1 MNDCHLSYE
10 FYRSDVFLDRK
21 RFVRFKISKL
31 EKKKKI
37 SLNYSVLDSD
47 EGLRVDLVA
56 AKQFSDYSRGHIQK
70 WIKNGDLL
78 VNNQE
83 VKTKHSLQLND
94 VISVDFWEEP
104 QLGDQ
109 PEAIPLD
116 IIFEDEEI
124 MIINKSVGMVVH
136 PGSGNPDGTLVNAL
150 LAHEESLGF
159 LPRAGIVHR
168 LDKDTS
174 GLIVVAKKES
184 AYLNLIEQLKERSVK
199 RTYMAIVVGVPI
211 SNKIINEP
219 IGRHPKI
226 RTKQAV
232 VKNGKEAITR
242 VRLSESFQ
250 GYSLLRVNLET
261 GRTHQIRVHL
271 SHAGYPIVGDSVYGA
286 RKQFAPGST
295 EDLKHI
301 ISSFTRQALHAS
313 ELELI
318 HPSSEKL
325 VSFEADLQ
333 EDMST
338 LIGQLKD

>member
-1 MNDCHLSYE
+1 M
-10 FYRSDVFLDRK
+10 
-21 RFVRFKISKL
+21 

-174 GLIVVAKKES
+174 GLMVIAKKES

-295 EDLKHI
+295 EGLKNI

-325 VSFEADLQ
+325 VSFEADLP

>member
-1 MNDCHLSYE
+1 MLGSK
-10 FYRSDVFLDRK
+10 FLNWK
-21 RFVRFKISKL
+21 R
-31 EKKKKI
+31 KKKI

-174 GLIVVAKKES
+174 GLMVIAKKES

-242 VRLSESFQ
+242 VSLSESFQ

-295 EDLKHI
+295 EGLKNI

-325 VSFEADLQ
+325 VSFEADLP

>member
-1 MNDCHLSYE
+1 M
-10 FYRSDVFLDRK
+10 
-21 RFVRFKISKL
+21 
-31 EKKKKI
+31 
-37 SLNYSVLDSD
+37 
-47 EGLRVDLVA
+47 DLVA

-174 GLIVVAKKES
+174 GLMVIAKKES

-242 VRLSESFQ
+242 VSLSESFQ

-295 EDLKHI
+295 EGLKNI

-325 VSFEADLQ
+325 VSFAADLP

>member
-1 MNDCHLSYE
+1 M
-10 FYRSDVFLDRK
+10 DRK

-150 LAHEESLGF
+150 LAHQESLGF

-174 GLIVVAKKES
+174 GLMVVAKKES

-242 VRLSESFQ
+242 VSLSESFQ

-295 EDLKHI
+295 EGLKNI

-325 VSFEADLQ
+325 VSFEADLP

>member
-1 MNDCHLSYE
+1 M
-10 FYRSDVFLDRK
+10 DRK

-174 GLIVVAKKES
+174 GLMVIAKKES

-242 VRLSESFQ
+242 VSLSESFQ

-325 VSFEADLQ
+325 VSFGADLP

-338 LIGQLKD
+338 LISQLKD

>member
-1 MNDCHLSYE
+1 M
-10 FYRSDVFLDRK
+10 
-21 RFVRFKISKL
+21 
-31 EKKKKI
+31 
-37 SLNYSVLDSD
+37 
-47 EGLRVDLVA
+47 DLVA

-174 GLIVVAKKES
+174 GLMVIAKKES

-242 VRLSESFQ
+242 VSLSESFQ

-271 SHAGYPIVGDSVYGA
+271 THAGYPIVGDSVYGA
-286 RKQFAPGST
+286 RKQFAPGSN
-295 EDLKHI
+295 EGLKNI

-325 VSFEADLQ
+325 VSFGADLP

-338 LIGQLKD
+338 LISQLKD

>member
-1 MNDCHLSYE
+1 M
-10 FYRSDVFLDRK
+10 
-21 RFVRFKISKL
+21 
-31 EKKKKI
+31 
-37 SLNYSVLDSD
+37 
-47 EGLRVDLVA
+47 DLVA

-104 QLGDQ
+104 QLGDH

-174 GLIVVAKKES
+174 GLMVIAKKES

-242 VRLSESFQ
+242 VSLSESFQ

-295 EDLKHI
+295 EGLKNI

-325 VSFEADLQ
+325 VSFEADLP

>member
-1 MNDCHLSYE
+1 M
-10 FYRSDVFLDRK
+10 
-21 RFVRFKISKL
+21 
-31 EKKKKI
+31 
-37 SLNYSVLDSD
+37 
-47 EGLRVDLVA
+47 DLVA

-109 PEAIPLD
+109 PETIPLD

-174 GLIVVAKKES
+174 GLMVVAKKES

-242 VRLSESFQ
+242 VSLSESFQ

-295 EDLKHI
+295 EGLKNI

-318 HPSSEKL
+318 HPSSKKL
-325 VSFEADLQ
+325 VSFEADLP

>member
-1 MNDCHLSYE
+1 M
-10 FYRSDVFLDRK
+10 
-21 RFVRFKISKL
+21 
-31 EKKKKI
+31 
-37 SLNYSVLDSD
+37 
-47 EGLRVDLVA
+47 DLVA

-174 GLIVVAKKES
+174 GLMVIAKKES

-232 VKNGKEAITR
+232 VKNGNEAITR
-242 VRLSESFQ
+242 VSLSESFQ

-295 EDLKHI
+295 EGLKNI

-325 VSFEADLQ
+325 VSFEADLP

>member
-1 MNDCHLSYE
+1 M
-10 FYRSDVFLDRK
+10 
-21 RFVRFKISKL
+21 
-31 EKKKKI
+31 
-37 SLNYSVLDSD
+37 
-47 EGLRVDLVA
+47 DLVA

-83 VKTKHSLQLND
+83 VKTKHSLKLND

-174 GLIVVAKKES
+174 GLMVIAKKES

-242 VRLSESFQ
+242 VSLSESFQ

-295 EDLKHI
+295 EGLKNI

-325 VSFEADLQ
+325 VSFEADLP

>member
-1 MNDCHLSYE
+1 M
-10 FYRSDVFLDRK
+10 
-21 RFVRFKISKL
+21 

-109 PEAIPLD
+109 PETIPLD

-174 GLIVVAKKES
+174 GLMVVAKKEA

-242 VRLSESFQ
+242 VSLSESFQ

-295 EDLKHI
+295 EGLKNI

-325 VSFEADLQ
+325 VSFEADLP

>member
-1 MNDCHLSYE
+1 M
-10 FYRSDVFLDRK
+10 DRK

-104 QLGDQ
+104 QLDDQ

-174 GLIVVAKKES
+174 GLMVVAKKEA

-242 VRLSESFQ
+242 VSLSESFQ

-295 EDLKHI
+295 EGLKNI

-325 VSFEADLQ
+325 VSFEADLP

>member
-1 MNDCHLSYE
+1 M
-10 FYRSDVFLDRK
+10 
-21 RFVRFKISKL
+21 

-109 PEAIPLD
+109 PETIPLD

-174 GLIVVAKKES
+174 GLMVVAKKEA

-242 VRLSESFQ
+242 VSLSESFQ

-286 RKQFAPGST
+286 RKQCAPGST
-295 EDLKHI
+295 EGLKNI

-325 VSFEADLQ
+325 VSFEADLP

>member
-1 MNDCHLSYE
+1 M
-10 FYRSDVFLDRK
+10 
-21 RFVRFKISKL
+21 

-168 LDKDTS
+168 LDKNTS
-174 GLIVVAKKES
+174 GLMVVAKKEA

-242 VRLSESFQ
+242 VSLSESFQ

-295 EDLKHI
+295 EGLKNI

-325 VSFEADLQ
+325 VSFGADLP

>member
-1 MNDCHLSYE
+1 
-10 FYRSDVFLDRK
+10 
-21 RFVRFKISKL
+21 L

-174 GLIVVAKKES
+174 GLMVVAKKES

-242 VRLSESFQ
+242 VSLSESFQ

-295 EDLKHI
+295 EGLKNI

-325 VSFEADLQ
+325 VSFGADLP

>member
-1 MNDCHLSYE
+1 M
-10 FYRSDVFLDRK
+10 DRK

-56 AKQFSDYSRGHIQK
+56 AKQFPDYSRGHIQK

-94 VISVDFWEEP
+94 VISADFWEEP

-150 LAHEESLGF
+150 LAHQESLGF

-174 GLIVVAKKES
+174 GLMVVAKKES

-242 VRLSESFQ
+242 VSLSESFQ

-295 EDLKHI
+295 EDLKNI

-318 HPSSEKL
+318 HPSSKKL
-325 VSFEADLQ
+325 VSFEADLP
-333 EDMST
+333 EDMFT

>member
-1 MNDCHLSYE
+1 
-10 FYRSDVFLDRK
+10 
-21 RFVRFKISKL
+21 
-31 EKKKKI
+31 
-37 SLNYSVLDSD
+37 
-47 EGLRVDLVA
+47 
-56 AKQFSDYSRGHIQK
+56 
-70 WIKNGDLL
+70 
-78 VNNQE
+78 
-83 VKTKHSLQLND
+83 
-94 VISVDFWEEP
+94 
-104 QLGDQ
+104 
-109 PEAIPLD
+109 
-116 IIFEDEEI
+116 
-124 MIINKSVGMVVH
+124 MVVH

-174 GLIVVAKKES
+174 GLMVIAKKES

-242 VRLSESFQ
+242 VSLSESFQ

-271 SHAGYPIVGDSVYGA
+271 SHTGYPIVGDSVYGA

-295 EDLKHI
+295 EGLKNI

-325 VSFEADLQ
+325 VSFEADLP

>member
-1 MNDCHLSYE
+1 M
-10 FYRSDVFLDRK
+10 DRK

-174 GLIVVAKKES
+174 GLMVVAKKEA

-242 VRLSESFQ
+242 VSLSESFQ

-271 SHAGYPIVGDSVYGA
+271 THAGYPIVGDSVYGA
-286 RKQFAPGST
+286 RKQFAPGSN
-295 EDLKHI
+295 EGLKNI

-318 HPSSEKL
+318 HPSSKKL
-325 VSFEADLQ
+325 VSFEADLP
-333 EDMST
+333 EDMSR

>member
-1 MNDCHLSYE
+1 
-10 FYRSDVFLDRK
+10 
-21 RFVRFKISKL
+21 L

-174 GLIVVAKKES
+174 GLMVIAKKES

-242 VRLSESFQ
+242 VSLSESFQ

-295 EDLKHI
+295 EGLKNI

-325 VSFEADLQ
+325 VSFEADLP

>member
-1 MNDCHLSYE
+1 M
-10 FYRSDVFLDRK
+10 
-21 RFVRFKISKL
+21 

-168 LDKDTS
+168 LDKNTS
-174 GLIVVAKKES
+174 GLMVVAKKEA

-242 VRLSESFQ
+242 VSLSESFQ

-295 EDLKHI
+295 EGLKNI

-325 VSFEADLQ
+325 VSFEADLP

>member
-1 MNDCHLSYE
+1 M
-10 FYRSDVFLDRK
+10 
-21 RFVRFKISKL
+21 
-31 EKKKKI
+31 
-37 SLNYSVLDSD
+37 
-47 EGLRVDLVA
+47 DLVA

-104 QLGDQ
+104 QLVDQ

-174 GLIVVAKKES
+174 GLMVIAKKES

-242 VRLSESFQ
+242 VSLSESFQ

-295 EDLKHI
+295 EGLKNI

-325 VSFEADLQ
+325 VSFEADLP

>member
-1 MNDCHLSYE
+1 
-10 FYRSDVFLDRK
+10 
-21 RFVRFKISKL
+21 
-31 EKKKKI
+31 
-37 SLNYSVLDSD
+37 
-47 EGLRVDLVA
+47 
-56 AKQFSDYSRGHIQK
+56 
-70 WIKNGDLL
+70 
-78 VNNQE
+78 
-83 VKTKHSLQLND
+83 
-94 VISVDFWEEP
+94 
-104 QLGDQ
+104 
-109 PEAIPLD
+109 
-116 IIFEDEEI
+116 
-124 MIINKSVGMVVH
+124 MVVH

-174 GLIVVAKKES
+174 GLMVVAKKEA

-242 VRLSESFQ
+242 VSLSESFQ

-325 VSFEADLQ
+325 VSFEADLP

>member
-1 MNDCHLSYE
+1 M
-10 FYRSDVFLDRK
+10 
-21 RFVRFKISKL
+21 
-31 EKKKKI
+31 
-37 SLNYSVLDSD
+37 
-47 EGLRVDLVA
+47 DLVA

-83 VKTKHSLQLND
+83 VKTKHSLKLND

-174 GLIVVAKKES
+174 GLMVIAKKES

-219 IGRHPKI
+219 IVRHPKI

-295 EDLKHI
+295 EGLKNI

-325 VSFEADLQ
+325 VSFEADLP

>member
-1 MNDCHLSYE
+1 M
-10 FYRSDVFLDRK
+10 
-21 RFVRFKISKL
+21 

-109 PEAIPLD
+109 PETIPLD

-174 GLIVVAKKES
+174 GLMVVAKKEA

-242 VRLSESFQ
+242 VSLSESFQ

-295 EDLKHI
+295 EGLKNI

-318 HPSSEKL
+318 HPSSKKL
-325 VSFEADLQ
+325 VSFEADLP
-333 EDMST
+333 EDMFT

>member
-1 MNDCHLSYE
+1 M
-10 FYRSDVFLDRK
+10 DRK

-56 AKQFSDYSRGHIQK
+56 AKQFPDYSRGHIQK

-150 LAHEESLGF
+150 LAHQESLGF

-174 GLIVVAKKES
+174 GLMVVAKKES

-242 VRLSESFQ
+242 VSLSESFQ

-271 SHAGYPIVGDSVYGA
+271 SHAGYPIIGDSVYGA

-295 EDLKHI
+295 EDLKNI

-318 HPSSEKL
+318 HPSSMKL
-325 VSFEADLQ
+325 VSFEADLP

>member
-1 MNDCHLSYE
+1 M
-10 FYRSDVFLDRK
+10 DRK

-47 EGLRVDLVA
+47 EGLRVDLVT
-56 AKQFSDYSRGHIQK
+56 AKQFPDYSRGHIQK

-104 QLGDQ
+104 QLGDH

-150 LAHEESLGF
+150 LAHQESLGF

-174 GLIVVAKKES
+174 GLMVVAKKES

-242 VRLSESFQ
+242 VSLSESFQ

-295 EDLKHI
+295 EDLKNI

-318 HPSSEKL
+318 HPSSKKL
-325 VSFEADLQ
+325 VSFEADLP

>member
-1 MNDCHLSYE
+1 M
-10 FYRSDVFLDRK
+10 DRK

-174 GLIVVAKKES
+174 GLMVIAKKES

-199 RTYMAIVVGVPI
+199 RTYLAIVVGVPI

-242 VRLSESFQ
+242 VSLSESFQ

-286 RKQFAPGST
+286 RKQFAPGSN
-295 EDLKHI
+295 EGLKNI

-318 HPSSEKL
+318 HPSSKKL
-325 VSFEADLQ
+325 VSFEADLP
-333 EDMST
+333 EDMSS

>member
-1 MNDCHLSYE
+1 M
-10 FYRSDVFLDRK
+10 
-21 RFVRFKISKL
+21 
-31 EKKKKI
+31 
-37 SLNYSVLDSD
+37 
-47 EGLRVDLVA
+47 DLVA

-174 GLIVVAKKES
+174 GLMVVAKKEA

-219 IGRHPKI
+219 IGRHPKT

-242 VRLSESFQ
+242 VSLSESFQ

-295 EDLKHI
+295 EGLKNI

-318 HPSSEKL
+318 HPSSKKL
-325 VSFEADLQ
+325 VSFEAELP
-333 EDMST
+333 EDMAR

>member
-1 MNDCHLSYE
+1 M
-10 FYRSDVFLDRK
+10 DRK

-174 GLIVVAKKES
+174 GLMVIAKKES

-242 VRLSESFQ
+242 VSLSESFQ

-295 EDLKHI
+295 EGLKNI

-325 VSFEADLQ
+325 VSFEADLP

>member
-1 MNDCHLSYE
+1 M
-10 FYRSDVFLDRK
+10 DRK

-174 GLIVVAKKES
+174 GLMVIAKKES

-232 VKNGKEAITR
+232 VKSGKEAITR
-242 VRLSESFQ
+242 VSLSESFH

-271 SHAGYPIVGDSVYGA
+271 SYAGYPIVGDSVYGA

-295 EDLKHI
+295 EGLKNI

-325 VSFEADLQ
+325 VSFEADLP

>member
-1 MNDCHLSYE
+1 M
-10 FYRSDVFLDRK
+10 
-21 RFVRFKISKL
+21 

-174 GLIVVAKKES
+174 GLMVIAKKES

-242 VRLSESFQ
+242 VSLSESFQ

-295 EDLKHI
+295 EGLKNI

-325 VSFEADLQ
+325 VSFEADLP

>member
-1 MNDCHLSYE
+1 M
-10 FYRSDVFLDRK
+10 DRK

-174 GLIVVAKKES
+174 GLMVIAKKES
-184 AYLNLIEQLKERSVK
+184 TYLNLIEQLKERSVK

-242 VRLSESFQ
+242 VSLSESFQ

-295 EDLKHI
+295 EGLKNI

-325 VSFEADLQ
+325 VSFQADLP

>member
-1 MNDCHLSYE
+1 M
-10 FYRSDVFLDRK
+10 DRK

-174 GLIVVAKKES
+174 GLMVVAKKES

-232 VKNGKEAITR
+232 VKSGKEAITR
-242 VRLSESFQ
+242 VSLSESFQ

-295 EDLKHI
+295 EGLKNI

-318 HPSSEKL
+318 HPSSKKL
-325 VSFEADLQ
+325 VSFEADLP

>member
-1 MNDCHLSYE
+1 M
-10 FYRSDVFLDRK
+10 DRK

-174 GLIVVAKKES
+174 GLMVVAKKES

-242 VRLSESFQ
+242 VSLSESFQ

-295 EDLKHI
+295 EGLKNI

-325 VSFEADLQ
+325 VSFEADLP